1 VSDPPSA
8 GPRAKMGPVE
18 VPSAITLIE
27 QVRSLPAAGPLLSHI
42 GSAEGVYLVGGAV
55 RDLLL
60 GGEPGDLD
68 LMVDGDPVAI
78 ANRLGE
84 PRVHDR
90 FGTCTV
96 HNGPFIYDLARARTE
111 HYSRPGALPDVAAD
125 GVHEDLKRRD
135 FTVNAMAIALDGE
148 RPGELI
154 AVPLALEDL
163 RGRMLRVLHPGSF
176 IDDPTRLLRLVRYAT
191 RLGFGIE
198 PETRKLAAAAVGDG
212 ALETV
217 SGARIGAELRLLAR
231 EPDPVAALAGLGSV
245 GLDTAIQPA
254 FGVSDRALAERA
266 LAMLPK
272 DGRRDDLALGLAA
285 SRVPAD
291 VLSAL
296 LERLAFEA
304 HDRDLIV
311 ALTADA
317 QPLAEALGNAQRP
330 SEIAAAVG
338 GAGPELVALAGA
350 LGPEDRAR
358 RWLDVLRHVHLEID
372 GTDLLA
378 AGIPRG
384 PAVGCGLRAA
394 LAAKLDGAAPTRASE
409 LA

>member
-1 VSDPPSA
+1 VETPPA
-8 GPRAKMGPVE
+8 T
-18 VPSAITLIE
+18 TLIE
-27 QVRSLPAAGPLLSHI
+27 QVQSLPAAGPLLAHI
-42 GSAEGVYLVGGAV
+42 GPAERVYMVGGAV

-60 GGEPGDLD
+60 GSEPGDLD
-68 LMVDGDPVAI
+68 LLVDGDPVAI

-90 FGTCTV
+90 FGTCSV
-96 HNGPFIYDLARARTE
+96 HSGGFVYDLARARTE
-111 HYSRPGALPDVAAD
+111 RYSQPGALPDVTPA
-125 GVHEDLKRRD
+125 GVDKDLERRD

-163 RGRMLRVLHPGSF
+163 EARMLRILHSRSF
-176 IDDPTRLLRLVRYAT
+176 IDDPTRLLRLVRYAS

-198 PETRKLAAAAVGDG
+198 SQTRELAAAAVDGG
-212 ALETV
+212 ALDTV

-231 EPDPVAALAGLGSV
+231 EPDPIAALATLGSL
-245 GLDTAIQPA
+245 GLDKAIQPA
-254 FGVSDRALAERA
+254 FGVSDKALAERA
-266 LAMLPK
+266 LVLLPE

-285 SRVPAD
+285 RRVPAD
-291 VLSAL
+291 TLTAL
-296 LERLAFEA
+296 LDGLAFEA
-304 HDRDLIV
+304 HDRDVIV
-311 ALTADA
+311 ALTTDA
-317 QPLAEALGNAQRP
+317 RPLATALADAQRP
-330 SEIAAAVG
+330 SGIADAVG

-358 RWLDVLRHVHLEID
+358 QWLEVLRHIRLQID

-384 PAVGCGLRAA
+384 PAVGRGLRAA
-394 LAAKLDGAAPTRASE
+394 LAAKLDGAALTPASE
-409 LA
+409 LAYALQAARSSE

>member
-1 VSDPPSA
+1 METPPA
-8 GPRAKMGPVE
+8 TR
-18 VPSAITLIE
+18 LIE
-27 QVRSLPAAGPLLSHI
+27 QIRSLPAAGPLLSQI
-42 GSAEGVYLVGGAV
+42 DPAEGVYLVGGAV

-60 GGEPGDLD
+60 DGAPADLD
-68 LMVDGDPVAI
+68 LLVDGDPVAI

-96 HNGPFIYDLARARTE
+96 HSGGFVYDLARARTE
-111 HYSRPGALPDVAAD
+111 TYSRPGALPDVTPA
-125 GVHEDLKRRD
+125 GVHEDLERRD

-154 AVPLALEDL
+154 AVPLALKDL
-163 RGRMLRVLHPGSF
+163 EARILRILHPRSF
-176 IDDPTRLLRLVRYAT
+176 IDDPTRLLRLVRYAS

-198 PETRKLAAAAVGDG
+198 PETRELAVTAVHGG

-217 SGARIGAELRLLAR
+217 SGARVGAELRLLAR
-231 EPDPVAALAGLGSV
+231 EPDPIAALAALGSL

-254 FGVSDRALAERA
+254 FGVNDEALAGRALA
-266 LAMLPK
+266 LLPA

-285 SRVPAD
+285 RRLAAD
-291 VLSAL
+291 TLSGL

-304 HDRDLIV
+304 RDRDVIV
-311 ALTADA
+311 ALTIDA
-317 QPLAEALGNAQRP
+317 KPLAAALADAQRP
-330 SEIAAAVG
+330 SEIADAVG

-358 RWLDVLRHVHLEID
+358 QWLEVLRHIHLEID

-384 PAVGCGLRAA
+384 PAVGRGLRAA
-394 LAAKLDGAAPTRASE
+394 LAAKLDGAALTPASE
-409 LA
+409 LVYALQAARSSE